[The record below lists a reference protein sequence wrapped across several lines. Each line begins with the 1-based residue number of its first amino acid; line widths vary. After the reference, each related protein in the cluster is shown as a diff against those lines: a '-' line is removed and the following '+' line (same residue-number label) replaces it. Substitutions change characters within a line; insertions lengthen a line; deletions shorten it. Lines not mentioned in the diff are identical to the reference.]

1 MCDLLDTDDRY
12 RDLRMCVYQSE
23 HTRELMLSRPAV
35 IQVQKGRNSRR
46 FVFFLQV
53 EVLRRADGVLFVI
66 GNTHLHF
73 KPSEAHIKLL
83 QTTIAARHVQ
93 NVAKQIHAEYAEWC
107 TISVFPSLF
116 NL

>member
-1 MCDLLDTDDRY
+1 MRLPVRTHKRTDDVKTGCY
-12 RDLRMCVYQSE
+12 SGAKG
-23 HTRELMLSRPAV
+23 TKLSK
-35 IQVQKGRNSRR
+35 ISR
-46 FVFFLQV
+46 FVQV
-53 EVLRRADGVLFVI
+53 EVLRRADGVLFVV

-107 TISVFPSLF
+107 TIRSSLSLF
-116 NL
+116 DL